1 MAASSFS
8 TGPLLSRCLVLV
20 LALQGLSSLAVQ
32 QDTAPLRP
40 AGLGMLQE
48 ERKEISVWLSGYFG
62 MVKLWVDKILD
73 NEDHDIDKNKIITT
87 LTTWIKYLE
96 DERQKIMLM
105 KDRVVEPD
113 SEIRPVYQQE
123 RDGIDEG

>member
-1 MAASSFS
+1 MNK
-8 TGPLLSRCLVLV
+8 TW
-20 LALQGLSSLAVQ
+20 
-32 QDTAPLRP
+32 D
-40 AGLGMLQE
+40 E

-73 NEDHDIDKNKIITT
+73 NEDLDIDKNKIVDT
-87 LTTWIKYLE
+87 LSDWIEYLQ